1 MTKPVRVIGMI
12 APLLALAACAATT
25 PNTNPQTSASIAQ
38 SPLCVKQTDSLIP
51 ASDASCAPGHVYYRD
66 DIDHTGATTA
76 GDALRQLVPS
86 VTVSH

>member
-1 MTKPVRVIGMI
+1 
-12 APLLALAACAATT
+12 
-25 PNTNPQTSASIAQ
+25 
-38 SPLCVKQTDSLIP
+38 VKQTDSLIP